1 VTTSCPNQR
10 NKSNNDAP
18 RKAPRLVLGS
28 GSAFAELMAEA
39 LRARG
44 WDVYTAKSEEA
55 VKAAIRK
62 NPAAVVIPVS
72 ACGESGYLTAAKLRR
87 AKPKMKVVL
96 VGERTAK
103 AEKLARFVGAEFAAE
118 SDGVGGL
125 LTAFATGCRC

>member
-1 VTTSCPNQR
+1 MTTSCVR
-10 NKSNNDAP
+10 NKSGNDNA

-44 WDVYTAKSEEA
+44 WDVHTAKAEET

-62 NPAAVVIPVS
+62 NPAAVVIPVC
-72 ACGESGYLTAAKLRR
+72 AVTESGFLTAAKLRR

-96 VGERTAK
+96 VGERTAR
-103 AEKLARFVGAEFAAE
+103 AEELARFVGAEFAAE
-118 SDGVGGL
+118 TDGVGGL
-125 LTAFATGCRC
+125 LTAFATGTRC